1 MDVTATSLEEKVSKP
16 LKIAILG
23 FWHGH
28 EKDYARSTK
37 QHPGADLVLLDAVLQ
52 TCAGRGPIATVL
64 VGNLNASAVGHTS
77 RPRTKGDTDRVA
89 FRLKQLFQCPRR
101 DTPLDHTP
109 GPARCGLMC

>member
-1 MDVTATSLEEKVSKP
+1 VDRDRPVDVTATWLEEKVSKP

-52 TCAGRGPIATVL
+52 HVL
-64 VGNLNASAVGHTS
+64 VAVQSQRSSLAT
-77 RPRTKGDTDRVA
+77 
-89 FRLKQLFQCPRR
+89 
-101 DTPLDHTP
+101 
-109 GPARCGLMC
+109 